1 MTIGGFIG
9 FAYLQ
14 VSLFV
19 SPHYSLFAVFTR
31 SVFITK
37 LVIWWRTCLL
47 SLHNSLPFITCHVQ
61 YHPYI
66 VSLSFFILHRYH
78 YFSRL
83 ITKTH
88 LYCRWIWSGFISVLI
103 PWCYLIAFIFI
114 VVIVAVLE
122 IVAVEIVVGHCWRLV
137 SLWTSLWIP
146 PALILWSWFNLG
158 IG

>member
-1 MTIGGFIG
+1 MLRRTKTIMTIGGFIG

-14 VSLFV
+14 VALFV
-19 SPHYSLFAVFTR
+19 SPHYSLFAVSTR

-66 VSLSFFILHRYH
+66 WSLSFFILHRYH

-88 LYCRWIWSGFISVLI
+88 LYGRWIWSGSLSVLT

-114 VVIVAVLE
+114 AVIVGLGIVVIDY
-122 IVAVEIVVGHCWRLV
+122 CYWR
-137 SLWTSLWIP
+137 
-146 PALILWSWFNLG
+146 
-158 IG
+158 